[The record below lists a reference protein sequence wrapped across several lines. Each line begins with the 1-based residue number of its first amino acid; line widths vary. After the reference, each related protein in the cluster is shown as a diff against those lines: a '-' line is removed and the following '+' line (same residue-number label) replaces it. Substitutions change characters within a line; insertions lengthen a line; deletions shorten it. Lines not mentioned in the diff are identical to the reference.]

1 MQYDAIFFDFGGTL
15 EFDSPPIPE
24 GVTKLLQ
31 NMGFEV
37 SMDDVYQARDRV
49 HQTGLNTRDYP
60 TPEQMERYWLI

>member
-31 NMGFEV
+31 NMRF
-37 SMDDVYQARDRV
+37 D
-49 HQTGLNTRDYP
+49 
-60 TPEQMERYWLI
+60 